1 MHSLFMKTSVIL
13 VFVVSLLAIIPAAQA
28 QQQDWVG
35 SWQYTAPQADPP
47 YQEGTIIFDD
57 EGEELQVFIEI
68 NENRIPAQ
76 GVEVLKDSASFSISI
91 EGQPIGVSL
100 TKEAETL
107 SGEATFSGQ
116 KIPIT
121 AERAM

>member
-1 MHSLFMKTSVIL
+1 MKTLTILTFVI
-13 VFVVSLLAIIPAAQA
+13 SLLAISPTAQA

-35 SWQYTAPQADPP
+35 SWQYTATQADPP
-47 YQEGTIIFDD
+47 YQKGTIVFAT
-57 EGEELQVFIEI
+57 EGDELQAFIEI

-76 GVEVLKDSASFSISI
+76 QVEVLEDSASFSISI
-91 EGQPIGVSL
+91 EGQPIKVSL

-107 SGEATFSGQ
+107 SGEATYSDQ

>member
-1 MHSLFMKTSVIL
+1 MKILAILTLIISLF
-13 VFVVSLLAIIPAAQA
+13 AISPAAQA

-47 YQEGTIIFDD
+47 YQNGTIVFAT
-57 EGEELQVFIEI
+57 EGEELQAFIEI

-76 GVEVLKDSASFSISI
+76 QVEVLEDSASFSISI
-91 EGQPIGVSL
+91 EGQPIKVSL
-100 TKEAETL
+100 TKKAESL
-107 SGEATFSGQ
+107 SGDATYSGQ